1 MHTPQDQEV
10 SPMSRLPWL
19 QNEGFTSS
27 AQGTPCHTDDELD
40 DLPDVV
46 QRTKRLVK
54 RQHSREGQK

>member
-1 MHTPQDQEV
+1 
-10 SPMSRLPWL
+10 MSRLPWL

>member
-1 MHTPQDQEV
+1 
-10 SPMSRLPWL
+10 MSRLQPWL
-19 QNEGFTSS
+19 QNEGFASS

-40 DLPDVV
+40 DLPDVI